1 MGGRWLG
8 GGRAAYWAAM
18 STRVVV
24 PIADG
29 EVPGLLWLPASGSGP
44 GIALV
49 QEIFGL
55 SPYIHRRAA
64 DLAAL
69 GYVVLAP
76 QVFWRLGAESVP
88 DGPGMLQEGIELVS
102 GIDWPAAVGDVIA
115 AVGWLRGRPE
125 VHGGV
130 GLVGFCFGGG
140 LAYHVAAETQ
150 VEALVSYYGSALPG
164 LVDTI
169 PPVQAPSLHHF
180 GAADSFIDAA
190 AVERIRAIV
199 GQAPA
204 CEFHVYPGADHAFDN
219 PDFVLYHAEAS
230 AQAWDRTVEF
240 LGRVLPVS

>member
-1 MGGRWLG
+1 
-8 GGRAAYWAAM
+8 M

-24 PIADG
+24 PVDDG
-29 EVPGLLWLPASGSGP
+29 ELPGMLWLPASASGP
-44 GIALV
+44 GIVLV

-55 SPYIHRRAA
+55 SPYIHQRAA

-88 DGPGMLQEGIELVS
+88 DGPTMLQEGIELVNK
-102 GIDWPAAVGDVIA
+102 IDWPAAVGDVIA
-115 AVGWLRGRPE
+115 AVAWLRERPE
-125 VHGGV
+125 VRSGV

-164 LVDTI
+164 LVDSI

-180 GAADSFIDAA
+180 GTADSFIDAA

-204 CEFHVYPGADHAFDN
+204 CEFQVYPGADHAFDN
-219 PDFVLYHAEAS
+219 DDFATHHPEATTI
-230 AQAWDRTVEF
+230 AWALTAKF
-240 LGRVLPVS
+240 LGKHLPA